1 MQPTTGIP
9 IPTYRHVIL
18 IPLSPSL
25 ALFTTASILKK
36 ISPQFHSAV
45 VFTWSASPE
54 PHYDNE
60 SRREGSATMRI
71 LRLIWSYSVSNL
83 LDGYLL
89 L

>member
-54 PHYDNE
+54 PHYVTQK
-60 SRREGSATMRI
+60 RRVCHYAN
-71 LRLIWSYSVSNL
+71 RLIWSYNVPNNL